1 MRTKTSSHPVD
12 EAVQPLAASSLKM
25 GQVSGGWRKHGQAVG
40 AVLADFAAPTG
51 RIAPDDEFGMLKEL
65 VARLEAENAGLRRQ
79 IQIYRELCVAD

>member
-25 GQVSGGWRKHGQAVG
+25 GQVSSGWRKHGQAVG
-40 AVLADFAAPTG
+40 VVLADFAAPTG
-51 RIAPDDEFGMLKEL
+51 RIAPDDEFSMLEEL
-65 VARLEAENAGLRRQ
+65 VARLEAENASLQRQ